1 MANERFELR
10 IPFSKLIIGA
20 LLTIV
25 PISVVGLYS
34 LNHSQSALEKTLGTH
49 FRTIAEFA
57 ATEVALFVHDR
68 VTSVAT
74 LAAEPIIVE
83 TVESANRGYAGVNDS
98 AFAERVQKTEKLWN
112 TPQAAGMVNSL
123 LASRAS
129 QLLRRYRDLD
139 RRFLRITV
147 TDEKGAVVAATHK
160 TLDYYQ
166 GDEDFW
172 QGIYAQGRGAVS
184 LTDVLYDDVTRS
196 YYIGVGLPVVD
207 PSSNRFVGA
216 IDALLEVS
224 TIFPIVQRAQ
234 LGPTGVTQIVKED
247 GTVIGSQHANLA
259 MKLKSEEYAS
269 IQDLLGTLS
278 GREAGFLTSPMRVG
292 GPRLIAFADTGLKKD
307 YGSLGW
313 IVIVSQETAQAMA
326 PVRMVTRLLAFMVMI
341 GLIAVVF
348 LIAYFSLHRE
358 RTMVDIREVV
368 EKPEV
373 PIG

>member
-10 IPFSKLIIGA
+10 IPIFKLIIGA

-34 LNHSQSALEKTLGTH
+34 LNHSQSALEKTLGSH

-57 ATEVALFVHDR
+57 ASEVAQFVHDR

-74 LAAEPIIVE
+74 LAAEPNIVE
-83 TVESANRGYAGVNDS
+83 AVEAANRGDS
-98 AFAERVQKTEKLWN
+98 GISDTAFAERVQKTEKIWN
-112 TPQAAGMVNSL
+112 TPQASGMVNSL
-123 LASRAS
+123 LSSRAS

-147 TDEKGAVVAATHK
+147 TDEKGSVVAATHK

-172 QGIYAQGRGAVS
+172 QKIYAQGRGAAS
-184 LTDVLYDDVTRS
+184 LTDVLYDDVTKS
-196 YYIGVGLPVVD
+196 YYIGVGLPIAD

-259 MKLKSEEYAS
+259 MKLKSDEYVS

-278 GREAGFLTSPMRVG
+278 GRQAGFLSSPMRAG
-292 GPRLIAFADTGLKKD
+292 GPRLIAFADTGLKRD

-313 IVIVSQETAQAMA
+313 IVIVSQETAEALA
-326 PVRMVTRLLAFMVMI
+326 PVRMVTRLVAFMAIV
-341 GLIAVVF
+341 GLIAVTF

-358 RTMVDIREVV
+358 RKVVDIRQVV
-368 EKPEV
+368 EKPELPV
-373 PIG
+373 G